1 MKTALKAITGLFVLL
16 AAIYGLTWTGVRA
29 DDVQGNCEGDPSPI
43 PCETEDEPCG
53 PLPDPVPVGPL
64 VPVRSG
70 DNLQISVIKVLDE
83 DVKTDDDGSYLV
95 AVGDSIKFEVS
106 ASDPSDFYSQVIKVY
121 ESEPYPVCQSE
132 KTQNVSVVKP
142 GDVTI
147 EWIIVNVEN

>member
-70 DNLQISVIKVLDE
+70 DNLQISVIKVLE
-83 DVKTDDDGSYLV
+83 ESNTKVFCSPHKL
-95 AVGDSIKFEVS
+95 AFEQFLHLGPCGAQIRS
-106 ASDPSDFYSQVIKVY
+106 ARMAA
-121 ESEPYPVCQSE
+121 
-132 KTQNVSVVKP
+132 
-142 GDVTI
+142 
-147 EWIIVNVEN
+147 